1 MDAGIK
7 YSYEISNNEF
17 GFILYRPSII
27 IGAVNLLQNS
37 STNYV
42 AKIHILL

>member
-17 GFILYRPSII
+17 ELILYRPSII
-27 IGAVNLLQNS
+27 IDTVNLLQNS

-42 AKIHILL
+42 AKIFILL